1 MVATMR
7 VKRKKHKKLKKPNL
21 TGPTKVKVGF
31 PSSKS
36 SQSNIEKAVWNE
48 FGTRGSGKGFKTPRG
63 GGFGGPIPE
72 RPFMRNAMR
81 DNRGKYRTMLRASAK
96 SILLGE
102 TSLRGSLTKLG
113 IQAQGDIQK
122 EIGSMRSPPNSET
135 TIRLKGSSNPLID
148 SGAMRQAVTW
158 AIED

>member
-7 VKRKKHKKLKKPNL
+7 VKRKKHKKLKAPNL

-36 SQSNIEKAVWNE
+36 SKSNIEKAVWNE
-48 FGTRGSGKGFKTPRG
+48 FGTRGSGKRFGTPRG

-81 DNRGKYRTMLRASAK
+81 DNARKYRNMLKSYAK
-96 SILLGE
+96 RILLGE
-102 TSLRGSLTKLG
+102 TSLRSSLMTLG
-113 IQAQGDIQK
+113 IQAQGDIQR
-122 EIGSMRSPPNSET
+122 EIGALRNPANSET